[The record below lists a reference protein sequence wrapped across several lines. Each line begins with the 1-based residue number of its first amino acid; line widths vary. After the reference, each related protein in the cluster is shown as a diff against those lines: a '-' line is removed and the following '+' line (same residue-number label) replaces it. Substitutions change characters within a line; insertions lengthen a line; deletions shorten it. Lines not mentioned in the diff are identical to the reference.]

1 MYRQYRADLMGSG
14 GSKKPTKGAPNG
26 WAPPGGTPETTPDGK
41 RQLTEEEKAKKQK
54 LLDDYKLLEEKIKET
69 MKLLTV
75 REKTRVNM
83 KRITDSGPVSPILQ
97 GDISVDVPTTAKI
110 VRIFTSSTFTDTMHE
125 RNVWMSEA
133 YPRVKTFCQEL
144 GYEFQVVDMRWGVR
158 DEAMDD
164 HSTTDLCLKELQ
176 LCQKL
181 STGPNFVTLLSHK
194 YGYRSLTREIDA
206 EEFDKIFA
214 VIESTEAKE
223 LLQKWYR
230 KDNNAVPPMYLLSPI
245 SKHLPDF
252 ISSNKD
258 ASKEAKTKWW
268 QESDIMQAA
277 LESSAEQALGVEA
290 AKKYIIS
297 VTEKEIQMGL
307 LSLDKEKAGKTCLW
321 FNRVIKNIDKLE
333 ANYQLSRY
341 MECLGPEDKVHKAQE
356 LLYDLKQRQIAEC
369 LPQKNIISYSVSW
382 TDKGEIKHDGIN
394 PVVTEHKKYLKKLA
408 DDFVKAVTDM
418 ISASIK
424 EREASPNTD
433 PLYAECLQHIR
444 FSQQKCANFHG
455 RETTLGKIKTYLTTQ
470 NQKPLVIHGMSGCG
484 KTSIM
489 AMAAKLVPSWMN
501 NTEPVVIIRFLG
513 TTPDSS
519 NINGLLMS
527 IIQQINIIYGY
538 QIDVP
543 EIVDSGKDLTDLIK
557 ELQFALRHARPSRP
571 IVLMLDSLDQL
582 DPTNNA
588 RALQWLPTI
597 LNASVKVIVS
607 TLEDDIYEC
616 YPKLQQK
623 LKDPSLFVP
632 VPVLEKKDVNNIL
645 DSWLKSNKRTL
656 TAEQRSIV
664 TEAFDKCPIPLF
676 LKLSFDEAC
685 KWNSF
690 SSVDETRLQATVRDS
705 INMLYSRLEVRHGEI
720 FVSHALG
727 YLTTA
732 TSGLSESELED
743 VLSCDDVV
751 LNDVYVY
758 WTPPIRRLPPL
769 LLVRL
774 RTDLQEY
781 IVERG
786 ADGVR
791 VMYWYHRQFIE
802 AARSRYCGDK
812 ITRHLHTGLA
822 EFFSGTWSKGNKKP
836 YTDRSGKSG
845 LEDRHVAAQPMKYG
859 DTYNVRK
866 MNNLP
871 FHRIMAGHL
880 EEVKMECL
888 ANFHF
893 LLTKLVS
900 TSVRNV
906 VYDYQAAKKELPQ
919 DYAVEMLHDCMQLS
933 QQALIYD
940 PYQLAPQFLI
950 RLAGEQNP
958 ELLQFCSQ
966 CKKYPSP
973 YLYPDKDILIKP
985 GGQMV
990 YMLSEH
996 TAAVTGLD
1004 MTQDGKTIATCADDD
1019 EQSVKTWNVEDGT
1032 LIKSFNKLGEGPD
1045 HVTFIANDSMIL
1057 VEYAKNM
1064 KAIQL
1069 SGEVAYTLNHSSG
1082 AYTPAGKDRC
1092 SLAIFKGK
1100 VGALFDAY
1108 TGKKTDVTFL
1118 QKSSPMR
1125 DIASSNPSVISGSER
1140 YIVVVDED
1148 WYRISVIDIE
1158 QKTMSNWV
1166 VVFEPPPPDDDEA
1179 DDRTIDAVAITP
1191 DQTSV
1196 VVSNYTDNDLNF
1208 YSLETLQ
1215 RTRVIKGNEQD
1226 FCDTYRFTPD
1236 GKRLYFKH
1244 DNGIV
1249 VYDLD
1254 KEERSEVLPH
1264 PSTVNGVI
1272 CRSWKTLATIS
1283 EDTAVR
1289 IWDITKP
1296 EKQQQTESSSLGD
1309 KVMDYC
1315 LLPNPR
1321 YIVLTVRKNKN
1332 ETDSGLLMVYDLAT
1346 KNVVRKATMTDM
1358 PKAMKILD
1366 DKELLMLNGNRK
1378 LKTVNLT
1385 SMEVSNV
1392 FQGKVCK
1399 YCGDKVE
1406 VIKDGKEILT
1416 MTRGKKGIKTYDR
1429 RSGKTK
1435 AVIYPPNDVK
1445 ELKER
1450 LDDSTLTV
1458 GKCNLC
1464 VCRVDEGPI
1473 VVFDFQKNVCVHVI
1487 RDKLLTADD
1496 KIFWAGFMPSDGSI
1510 LAIQTEQ
1517 EIPNP
1522 KKKSDTVSTTSI
1534 AIYDL
1539 KKEELTS
1546 RWLFDKEYFNKYH
1559 SQQNRKGL
1567 DVSVDNSMLLDDERL
1582 LTSSDDFILRVW
1594 NLKTGELIK
1603 RLEGHRIAA
1612 KLVSHD
1618 KSPYFLSL
1626 AEWDE
1631 ENAIRVWDKKSL
1643 ECVTSFRLDH
1653 TLSSTVVC
1661 GDGRSFISITRP
1673 PTANVVH
1680 WTLVGITSVS
1690 DLAAKPATYKPEAK
1704 VMQLTLDDDDEDE
1717 KEDALDPDDDV
1728 DEISDVDDDD
1738 DDNDDAGGG
1747 DGDAKEDEDDGD
1759 W

>member
-1 MYRQYRADLMGSG
+1 MYRQYLADIMGSG
-14 GSKKPTKGAPNG
+14 GSKKPAKGAPNG
-26 WAPPGGTPETTPDGK
+26 GAPPGGAPGTQTTPDGK
-41 RQLTEEEKAKKQK
+41 RKLTEEEKAKRQK

-206 EEFDKIFA
+206 EEFEKIFA
-214 VIESTEAKE
+214 VIESIEAKE
-223 LLQKWYR
+223 LLKKWYR

-252 ISSNKD
+252 LSSDKD

-268 QESDIMQAA
+268 QESDTMQEA

-307 LSLDKEKAGKTCLW
+307 LSLDKEKAGKSCLW
-321 FNRVIKNIDKLE
+321 FNRVIKNIEKEE
-333 ANYQLSRY
+333 ASYQLSRY
-341 MECLGPEDKVHKAQE
+341 MECLGPEKKVQKAQH
-356 LLYDLKQRQIAEC
+356 LLADLKQRQIVDR
-369 LPQKNIISYSVSW
+369 LPEKNIISYSVSW
-382 TDKGEIKHDGIN
+382 TDKGEVKQDGIN
-394 PVVTEHKKYLKKLA
+394 PGVTEHKKYLKKLV

-418 ISASIK
+418 ITASIK
-424 EREASPNTD
+424 EREASSNTD
-433 PLYAECLQHIR
+433 PLFTECLQHIR

-455 RETTLGKIKTYLTTQ
+455 RETTLEKIKTYLTTP
-470 NQKPLVIHGMSGCG
+470 NAKPLVIHGMSGCG

-501 NTEPVVIIRFLG
+501 NTEPVVVIRFLG

-519 NINGLLMS
+519 NINSLLMS

-538 QIDVP
+538 HIDVP
-543 EIVDSGKDLTDLIK
+543 EIVDRGKDLTDLMK

-571 IVLMLDSLDQL
+571 VVLMLDSLDQL

-588 RALQWLPTI
+588 RALQWLPTV
-597 LNASVKVIVS
+597 LNASVKIIVS
-607 TLEDDIYEC
+607 TLEDDVYEC
-616 YPKLQQK
+616 FPKLQQK
-623 LKDPSLFVP
+623 LKNPSLFVP

-656 TAEQRSIV
+656 TTDQRSIV
-664 TEAFDKCPIPLF
+664 TKAFDQCPIPLF

-690 SSVDETRLQATVRDS
+690 SSADDTRLQATVRDS

-751 LNDVYVY
+751 LNDVYMY

-812 ITRHLHTGLA
+812 IIRHLHTGLA

-845 LEDRHVAAQPMKYG
+845 LEDRHVAGQPMKYG

-866 MNNLP
+866 LNNLP

-880 EEVKMECL
+880 EEVKVECL
-888 ANFHF
+888 VNFHF
-893 LLTKLVS
+893 LLAKLVA
-900 TSVRNV
+900 TSVRNMI
-906 VYDYQAAKKELPQ
+906 YDYQAAKKELPQ
-919 DYAVEMLHDCMQLS
+919 DYAIEMLNDCMQLS

-940 PYQLAPQFLI
+940 PYQLAPQILI

-958 ELLQFCSQ
+958 ELADFRSQ
-966 CKKYPSP
+966 CKKYPAP
-973 YLYPDKDILIKP
+973 YLLPDKDILIKP

-996 TAAVTGLD
+996 TSAVTGLD
-1004 MTQDGKTIATCADDD
+1004 MTKDGKTIVTCADDD
-1019 EQSVKTWNVEDGT
+1019 EQSVKIWKVEDGT
-1032 LIKSFNKLGEGPD
+1032 LIKSFNKLGESPD
-1045 HVTFIANDSMIL
+1045 RVTFIANDTLIL
-1057 VEYAKNM
+1057 VEYAKNL
-1064 KAIQL
+1064 KALQL
-1069 SGEVAYTLNHSSG
+1069 SGEVAYTFNHTSG
-1082 AYTPAGKDRC
+1082 AYTPAGKDR
-1092 SLAIFKGK
+1092 SLLAIFKGK
-1100 VGALFDAY
+1100 VGALFDAF
-1108 TGKKTDVTFL
+1108 TGKKTEVTLL
-1118 QKSSPMR
+1118 QRSKPMR
-1125 DIASSNPSVISGSER
+1125 NIAPDNTSIIAGCEK
-1140 YIVVVDED
+1140 YIVLVDED
-1148 WYRISVIDIE
+1148 WYRVSVVDIE
-1158 QKTMSNWV
+1158 KGTMTDWLV
-1166 VVFEPPPPDDDEA
+1166 IFEPPPPDDDEA
-1179 DDRTIDAVAITP
+1179 DDKNVDAVAITP
-1191 DQTSV
+1191 DQKSF
-1196 VVSNYTDNDLNF
+1196 VVSNCMDNDLHF
-1208 YSLETLQ
+1208 YNIETLQ
-1215 RTRVIKGNEQD
+1215 KIRVIKGNEKD
-1226 FCDTYRFTPD
+1226 FCETYRFTPD
-1236 GKRLYFKH
+1236 GRHLYFKH
-1244 DNGIV
+1244 DNSVV

-1254 KEERSEVLPH
+1254 KEERRVILPH
-1264 PSTVNGVI
+1264 PSSVNGVI
-1272 CRSWKTLATIS
+1272 CQSWKTLATIS

-1296 EKQQQTESSSLGD
+1296 EKQQQTESSSLGQ
-1309 KVMDYC
+1309 KIMDFC
-1315 LLPNPR
+1315 LLSNPR
-1321 YIVLTVRKNKN
+1321 YVVLTVRKDKN
-1332 ETDSGLLMVYDLAT
+1332 ETNTGYLMVYDLAT
-1346 KNVVRKATMTDM
+1346 KKVVHKAAMPDM
-1358 PKAMKILD
+1358 PVTMKSLD
-1366 DKELLMLNGNRK
+1366 DKELLMLTNNRK
-1378 LKTVNLT
+1378 LKTINLI
-1385 SMEVSNV
+1385 SMKVTNV
-1392 FQGKVCK
+1392 FQGKLCK
-1399 YCGDKVE
+1399 YCSDAVE
-1406 VIKDGKEILT
+1406 IIKDGKEVLT
-1416 MTRGKKGIKTYDR
+1416 MTRGKKGLKTYDR
-1429 RSGKTK
+1429 KTGKTK
-1435 AVIYPPNDVK
+1435 AIIYPPSDVR
-1445 ELKER
+1445 ELSQR
-1450 LDDSTLTV
+1450 FDTSTLTV
-1458 GKCNLC
+1458 SKCNTC
-1464 VCRVDEGPI
+1464 ACRVEDGPI
-1473 VVFDFQKNVCVHVI
+1473 VVFDLQKNVCAHVI
-1487 RDKLLTADD
+1487 RDQLLTSED
-1496 KIFWAGFMPSDGSI
+1496 KMFWAGFIPSDGSI

-1517 EIPNP
+1517 DLPNP
-1522 KKKSDTVSTTSI
+1522 KKKADTVSVTSV

-1539 KKEELTS
+1539 KKEEFAS
-1546 RWLFDKEYFNKYH
+1546 RWLVDQEYFQKYH

-1567 DVSVDNSMLLDDERL
+1567 DVSVDNSMLLDDDRL
-1582 LTSSDDFILRVW
+1582 VTSSDDFILRVW

-1603 RLEGHRIAA
+1603 RLEGHRTAP
-1612 KLVSHD
+1612 KLVSHE
-1618 KSPYFLSL
+1618 KSPLL
-1626 AEWDE
+1626 PV
-1631 ENAIRVWDKKSL
+1631 NCRV
-1643 ECVTSFRLDH
+1643 
-1653 TLSSTVVC
+1653 
-1661 GDGRSFISITRP
+1661 
-1673 PTANVVH
+1673 
-1680 WTLVGITSVS
+1680 
-1690 DLAAKPATYKPEAK
+1690 
-1704 VMQLTLDDDDEDE
+1704 
-1717 KEDALDPDDDV
+1717 
-1728 DEISDVDDDD
+1728 
-1738 DDNDDAGGG
+1738 
-1747 DGDAKEDEDDGD
+1747 
-1759 W
+1759 